1 MRPQRIKYILL
12 TALIIGLG
20 LLSRRLS
27 GLPLWLGD
35 LLYASMMTFLL
46 QSLFIKMN
54 KSYVAILALAVTFL
68 VEFSQLYQGEWI
80 VQIRQTLLGRLVL
93 GQGFLVSDLLAY
105 TTGVILAY
113 LVISHIKKGYK

>member
-20 LLSRRLS
+20 LLSRRIS

-46 QSLFIKMN
+46 QSLFIKMK

-68 VEFSQLYQGEWI
+68 IEFSQLYQGEWI